1 MSAFSPTPHLPETS
15 VSLGDERQAWAF
27 TITTN

>member
-1 MSAFSPTPHLPETS
+1 MSAFSPTPKLPETP

-27 TITTN
+27 IIKTN